1 MRLCFNYK
9 LTGMTSTRGFNL
21 LCTFQVSVRCVRT
34 EINGS
39 YQCKFMAKLKPRP
52 MNTGMPTRISL
63 RFSMP
68 KKMEFFFALPSPSS
82 AQKSARTSLC
92 LKSAQECEDCVALF
106 RRQDQQD
113 QKQICAVLGQISCP
127 CADRTLYPAWSD
139 MCKAARVAVSRLKI
153 EQRLNEA
160 KGYCHSAQCMF
171 MAPAQSRDSWNL
183 VHHELI
189 YALLHSSIDPK
200 IRGTTP
206 RIEINKSFLLH
217 HFYLRLASTLF
228 IEKHFFL

>member
-1 MRLCFNYK
+1 
-9 LTGMTSTRGFNL
+9 
-21 LCTFQVSVRCVRT
+21 
-34 EINGS
+34 
-39 YQCKFMAKLKPRP
+39 
-52 MNTGMPTRISL
+52 
-63 RFSMP
+63 MP

-82 AQKSARTSLC
+82 AQKSARTSLY
-92 LKSAQECEDCVALF
+92 LKSAQECEDCVALSFF

-139 MCKAARVAVSRLKI
+139 MCKAARVAVLRLKI
-153 EQRLNEA
+153 EQRLKEA
-160 KGYCHSAQCMF
+160 KGDCHSAQCMF
-171 MAPAQSRDSWNL
+171 MAPAQSRDPQNL

-200 IRGTTP
+200 IRGTTS

-217 HFYLRLASTLF
+217 HFYLRLASILF
-228 IEKHFFL
+228 IEKHFFNKTHFQKTLYGFAAWKHCWQDQDP